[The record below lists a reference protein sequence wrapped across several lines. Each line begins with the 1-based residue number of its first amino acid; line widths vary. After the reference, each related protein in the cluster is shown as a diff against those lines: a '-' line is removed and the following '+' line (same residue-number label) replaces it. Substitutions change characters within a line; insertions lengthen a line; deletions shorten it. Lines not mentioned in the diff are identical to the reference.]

1 MKQLFT
7 NYSISGSTITLTGLN
22 VPLNQLLCIEDN
34 TNGKELYATGTVA
47 PTSYTQGTNS
57 VIVTSVAPSSNS
69 DKLTIYYD
77 DAIVSNINTS
87 TLALE
92 SGGHLA
98 SVDSK
103 LTTGV
108 PVTGTFYQATQPV
121 SLASLPSLATGANT
135 IGSISNT
142 AFTAN
147 AGTNLNTSL
156 LALESG
162 GNLATIATNT
172 GKIPSKGA
180 ATTANS
186 TPVNIASDQIV
197 PVSGTVTANT
207 GLSQPLTDAQLR
219 ATAVPV
225 SGTFYQATQPVSGS
239 VTATISG
246 TPTVTVGNTSI
257 PVTGTFYQATQPV
270 SGTVTANVQGG
281 NSTAVKVDGS
291 AVTQPVSG
299 TVSVSGTV
307 PVSGTFYQDTQPVSV
322 ASLPSLASGTN
333 AIGTVNP
340 DISPATGSLSSGSN
354 TYTVTTT
361 NYSTLTFQAVKSG
374 TISSGTVTIYGSVDG
389 TTFSVLTTYVA
400 LTTGGSSTTFSATNA
415 ITAGQI
421 NTSGLKAVQF
431 SGGSTIVGGGS
442 LAFTVNQSATVSNVM
457 LDNALPVGSNTIGNV
472 GLNAGSNVI
481 GQVTANAG
489 TNLNTSALALESG
502 GNLATCATK
511 MSDGSQ
517 TTKIVN
523 GANTLSVDSA
533 GAVTANNAA
542 SQVFNYTATG
552 AVAINTVLLSIDAT
566 LFREISLQI
575 VSAGTGFSVTGQVSN
590 DGTNWSTCP
599 AVVTNG
605 VVSQAQ
611 YSGTNLIYN
620 YTAYNA
626 RYFRFQQSAAQTAG
640 TTTLV
645 AYASQQAT
653 PKLYQSVVVT
663 GQSAVIPQPSV
674 ANGFTTYHT
683 LISAASTNATSVK
696 ASAGMIG
703 TCVLTNTSTTFKYF
717 KVFNSSAAPTT
728 GTSTPVI
735 QFPVAPNS
743 TLDVSMS
750 FAGLRLG
757 TGIAYAITGGSA
769 LLDNTAVGAGE
780 VLVNLSY
787 V

>member
-77 DAIVSNINTS
+77 DAVVSNINTS
-87 TLALE
+87 T
-92 SGGHLA
+92 
-98 SVDSK
+98 
-103 LTTGV
+103 
-108 PVTGTFYQATQPV
+108 
-121 SLASLPSLATGANT
+121 
-135 IGSISNT
+135 
-142 AFTAN
+142 
-147 AGTNLNTSL
+147 

-172 GKIPSKGA
+172 GKIPSKGT
-180 ATTANS
+180 ATIANS
-186 TPVNIASDQIV
+186 TPVNIASDQTV

-225 SGTFYQATQPVSGS
+225 SGTFYQA
-239 VTATISG
+239 
-246 TPTVTVGNTSI
+246 
-257 PVTGTFYQATQPV
+257 
-270 SGTVTANVQGG
+270 
-281 NSTAVKVDGS
+281 
-291 AVTQPVSG
+291 
-299 TVSVSGTV
+299 
-307 PVSGTFYQDTQPVSV
+307 TQPVSV

-389 TTFSVLTTYVA
+389 TTFSVLTTYVS

-421 NTSGLKAVQF
+421 NTSGLKSVQF

-442 LAFTVNQSATVSNVM
+442 LAFTVNQSASVSNVM
-457 LDNALPVGSNTIGNV
+457 LDNALPVGSNTIGTV
-472 GLNAGSNVI
+472 GLNAGTNAI
-481 GQVTANAG
+481 GSITNTAFTANAG

-502 GNLATCATK
+502 GNLATVATK
-511 MSDGSQ
+511 MSDGTQ
-517 TTKIVN
+517 ATKIVN
-523 GANTLSVDSA
+523 GANTLSVDSS
-533 GAVTANNAA
+533 GALTANNAA
-542 SQVFNYTATG
+542 AQVYNYTATG
-552 AVAINTVLLSIDAT
+552 AVSSATVLIGAIDCSQ
-566 LFREISLQI
+566 FREINVHCTAIGTGMTFQGQI
-575 VSAGTGFSVTGQVSN
+575 SNDNSTWATTAQISNAGSVSAGATI
-590 DGTNWSTCP
+590 
-599 AVVTNG
+599 
-605 VVSQAQ
+605 
-611 YSGTNLIYN
+611 SGTAFVSFATLG
-620 YTAYNA
+620 A
-626 RYFRFQQSAAQTAG
+626 RYFRVVSTVAQTAG
-640 TTTLV
+640 TTTIV

-653 PKLYQSVVVT
+653 PKLYQTVTVT
-663 GQSAVIPQPSV
+663 GTPPITSYPTPATAI
-674 ANGFTTYHT
+674 GFATYHT

-696 ASAGMIG
+696 NSFGTIG
-703 TCVLTNTSTTFKYF
+703 TLILT
-717 KVFNSSAAPTT
+717 NSSATWAYFKLVNKASAPTV
-728 GTSTPVI
+728 GTDTAVI
-735 QFPVAPNS
+735 NIGVAPNT
-743 TLDVSMS
+743 TLDCSTA
-750 FAGLRLG
+750 FAGLRMS
-757 TGIAYAITGGSA
+757 TGIAYYVSGGTS
-769 LLDNTAVGAGE
+769 LTDNTALLAANTF
-780 VLVNLSY
+780 LVNMTY